1 MGGVRGVGVQV
12 AEVVHG
18 VLEGE
23 RLQAALLAE
32 GGVDGPPH
40 LWRALGQVVP
50 LLQGFR
56 LGGDRLWLRL
66 RLRLRLVVVVVV
78 VMELVEVVGRRRRGM
93 GGADGGLGAHAA

>member
-40 LWRALGQVVP
+40 LWRALGQVVYRRAGAQESDSEMGASP
-50 LLQGFR
+50 NGSSGFR
-56 LGGDRLWLRL
+56 CAPHSTPLQHPH
-66 RLRLRLVVVVVV
+66 LV
-78 VMELVEVVGRRRRGM
+78 
-93 GGADGGLGAHAA
+93 